1 MFYRMPFILLCVAMM
16 FASAACSDQGTNTP
30 PVKPQSANAAG
41 QSSQS
46 SPGSKPGG
54 PRTAATNL
62 TADDVAKIKWLVGS
76 YRGLGAEKP
85 FFNRY
90 RLEGTTL
97 KVQSFEDEAMTKQIQ
112 AANYELTDGMLA
124 NPSGDHRFA
133 ASEITDDHIQFVSLS
148 DQGAAYSL
156 EKLDGGKIKATLE
169 SIGPD
174 GKPNRNSY
182 TMEPLKK

>member
-1 MFYRMPFILLCVAMM
+1 MFYRMPFILLCAAMM
-16 FASAACSDQGTNTP
+16 FAAAACSDTGTSAP
-30 PVKPQSANAAG
+30 SAKPQSANAPG

-46 SPGSKPGG
+46 SPGSKSGG
-54 PRTAATNL
+54 SRTAASNL
-62 TADDVAKIKWLVGS
+62 TADDIAKIKWLVGS

-112 AANYELTDGMLA
+112 AATYELADGMFA
-124 NPSGDHRFA
+124 NPSGDHRFG
-133 ASEITDDHIQFVSLS
+133 ASEITDDHIQFVSLT
-148 DQGAAYSL
+148 DPGAAYSL
-156 EKLDGGKIKATLE
+156 AKLDGGKIKATLE
-169 SIGPD
+169 SPGPD
-174 GKPNRNSY
+174 GKLNTTAY